1 VSPEVEQ
8 SAYVFALSQVEG
20 LSARSLQRVLKLFPS
35 PDSLAEAPSELI
47 HEKLGEDLSRILL
60 IRLLDHWERAFS
72 SAQQLV
78 GRHLENKV
86 VPVALTDARYPPLL
100 KLIPD
105 PPPLLFIRGNIE
117 TLSLADTVAIVGTR
131 DATERGREVASRIAK
146 YFGKSGY
153 VIVSGLA
160 KGIDTAAHKGALE
173 AGARTIAVLGTAL
186 DQIYPAENRP
196 LAERIANDSGALV
209 TELPLGRKSFKNA
222 FVQRDRIQSG
232 MSLAVLPV
240 QTDVAGGTMHTVK
253 FAEMQGRLLF
263 SPKPL
268 ESEQGLRQYAGIFE
282 LIRSGRTREFQGE
295 DYQSLLALLQEH
307 KTKLLSAE
315 PGVAEVLVGA
325 GEAEPVRRRTRKKAS
340 QEPQA
345 ALGFSEPT
353 PHDAEPS
360 VDQEAIAKIIE
371 IARQQRLDSSVSRF
385 DKAVS
390 QVRKKIFGRA
400 TSKRMMPKQKTETDQ

>member
-1 VSPEVEQ
+1 MSPEVEQ
-8 SAYVFALSQVEG
+8 PAYVFALSQVEG
-20 LSARSLQRVLKLFPS
+20 LSARSLKRVLKLFPS
-35 PDSLAEAPSELI
+35 PDSLVAAPSELI
-47 HEKLGEDLSRILL
+47 QEKLGEDLSRILL
-60 IRLLDHWERAFS
+60 LRLLDHWDRAFS
-72 SAQQLV
+72 SAQQLI

-117 TLSLADTVAIVGTR
+117 TLSLVDTVAIVGTR
-131 DATERGREVASRIAK
+131 DATERGREVASRVAK
-146 YFGKSGY
+146 YFGKNGY

-196 LAERIANDSGALV
+196 LADRIANDSGALV
-209 TELPLGRKSFKNA
+209 TELPLGRKSFRNA

-232 MSLAVLPV
+232 MSLAVVPV
-240 QTDVAGGTMHTVK
+240 QTDIAGGTMHTVK

-282 LIRSGRTREFQGE
+282 LIRTSRAREFQGE

-307 KTKLLSAE
+307 KQKLLSAE
-315 PGVAEVLVGA
+315 PGVVEEA
-325 GEAEPVRRRTRKKAS
+325 GPVRNGRRKPRKKAS
-340 QEPQA
+340 QEPQP

-353 PHDAEPS
+353 PAAGAEPS
-360 VDQEAIAKIIE
+360 IATEAIDRIIE
-371 IARQQRLDSSVSRF
+371 VARQLGLDSSISRF
-385 DKAVS
+385 DEAVF
-390 QVRKKIFGRA
+390 QVRKQIFGRA
-400 TSKRMMPKQKTETDQ
+400 RSKRMTPKQKAETDQ